1 MTTFDKREE
10 AFEKR
15 FALGEEEKFKTVARR
30 NKLFGLWVAEK
41 LGKSGDEALGYAKD
55 LITAAIEGGEA
66 AVVRKINGDLATK
79 GLSIEEAVLRAKFN
93 ELEALA
99 AAQVKAGI

>member
-10 AFEKR
+10 GFEKR

-55 LITAAIEGGEA
+55 LITTAIEGGEA

-99 AAQVKAGI
+99 TAQVKAGI